1 LRVGNWASTSPHTMP
16 KFHLTMVRHGET
28 ELNFQGIMQ
37 GQIKSDPPLNLNGR
51 NQCIRL
57 GKHFGDK
64 DEVFTHVFCSDLNRT
79 NESCRWIIS
88 HNPDFLKNN
97 KSIIFDERI
106 RERSFGDLEGISR
119 DECKKMYPQL
129 YDEDMSY
136 KPPNGESFQEVTDRG
151 KDFFAYLCRRIASE
165 NPTALTPDS
174 NDYVANVLMVTHGV
188 FMRAMYKYFIN
199 DLGSKFQWTRMSNAG
214 RSCFEIT
221 LPPSHAIHLS
231 DITVSAPLMKG
242 VEVECLHMNLTVPE

>member
-1 LRVGNWASTSPHTMP
+1 MP

-28 ELNFQGIMQ
+28 ELNSQGIMQ
-37 GQIKSDPPLNLNGR
+37 GQIISDPPLNLNGR
-51 NQCIRL
+51 NQCIKL
-57 GKHFGDK
+57 GKHLFDQI
-64 DEVFTHVFCSDLNRT
+64 FTHVFCSDLNRT
-79 NESCRWIIS
+79 DESCRWIIS
-88 HNPDFLKNN
+88 HNADFLKHN
-97 KSIIFDERI
+97 KSIIFDKRI

-119 DECKKMYPQL
+119 DECKKTYPQL

-151 KDFFAYLCRRIASE
+151 KDFFAYLCRRIASD
-165 NPTALTPDS
+165 NPIPPPNS
-174 NDYVANVLMVTHGV
+174 NDYIANVLMVTHGV
-188 FMRAMYKYFIN
+188 FMRSMYKYFIN

-221 LPPSHAIHLS
+221 LPQSHSIQPDLS

-242 VEVECLHMNLTVPE
+242 VEVECLHMNLTIPE